1 MMNTYEIKANATYN
15 SQEVFFTG
23 KPDEATRTTLKSIG
37 FKWNPKRS
45 CWYGFATPDQITAA
59 LEGTTAPVK
68 EVKKATE
75 VINLDNIQSLPCL
88 YGSELTAAIRED
100 LKKRGVK
107 GVTVRGRRGSGITVT
122 IKATADDIASVEEMK
137 TRYNYSHFTCDADRG
152 FYNGSRWIYNFY
164 DLSEEERQTEY
175 NNNIMH
181 QLKSVNSFSI
191 YHHERNEC
199 PELTTAFYNKC
210 LAVYKIANQWNYDN
224 SDIMTD
230 YFDRGYYLD
239 IDIKKAD
246 DFDPRQNMTEAER
259 NSYAEEVRQAEEDF
273 KAWQAQREKEE
284 AEAKKA
290 REAYE
295 VQRKIDRE
303 VINNNAEVQDLPES
317 EHIYITNL
325 VGGIGKE
332 ANITELEETIA
343 GSCSTYEAL
352 ITRKVNFLTVEAYEA
367 FTKYFLDDFSFL
379 EGMGGTATEDVRL
392 ETASDLYRLNEEQRE
407 TVKIYMTKC
416 VGIYLN
422 GELKLVSDP
431 EGYSYSR
438 YTYRPTEESEIRD
451 GSKEVEK
458 QKAESES
465 KPTFYFPEAIEKQA
479 ESIYP
484 GQQITVYQSDGWNL
498 CSIYGGS
505 GTVTEVTPGSYAQ
518 YDGVYITMA
527 NGKKLHRVFLRDSK
541 KCLVY
546 SGIRPNLPEN
556 LLKRRITDTM
566 SELLNAD
573 EIFPLILSHYPDS
586 PIVDTIQR

>member
-1 MMNTYEIKANATYN
+1 MTNYNIKINSQYN
-15 SQEVFFTG
+15 STEIFFNG
-23 KPDEATRTTLKSIG
+23 KPEEATRNILKSNG
-37 FKWNPKRS
+37 FKWNPKKS
-45 CWYGFATPDQITAA
+45 CWYGFATPDQIAAA

-68 EVKKATE
+68 EAKKAAE
-75 VINLDNIQSLPCL
+75 IINLDNIQSLPCL

-152 FYNGSRWIYNFY
+152 FFNGSRWIYNFY

-210 LAVYKIANQWNYDN
+210 LAIYKIANQWNYDN

-246 DFDPRQNMTEAER
+246 DFEPRQEMTEAER
-259 NSYAEEVRQAEEDF
+259 EDYAEEVRQEEEQRKADLARWEAE
-273 KAWQAQREKEE
+273 QEE
-284 AEAKKA
+284 ARKA

-295 VQRKIDRE
+295 AKRTADRE
-303 VINNNAEVQDLPES
+303 IINNNAVVEDLTET
-317 EHIYITNL
+317 IYITNL

-332 ANITELEETIA
+332 ANLEELNESIENHSDRTH
-343 GSCSTYEAL
+343 EAL
-352 ITRKVNFLTVEAYEA
+352 ITRKVNFSTVEAYET
-367 FTKYFLDDFSFL
+367 FTNYLLDDFSFL
-379 EGMGGTATEDVRL
+379 DGMGGTGTEDIRINS
-392 ETASDLYRLNEEQRE
+392 TSDFYKLNEEQRE
-407 TVKIYMTKC
+407 TVKVYMTKC

-422 GELKLVSDP
+422 GELQLISDP

-438 YTYRPTEESEIRD
+438 YTYKPTENSEIKNGTEEID
-451 GSKEVEK
+451 K
-458 QKAESES
+458 QKEESES
-465 KPTFYFPEAIEKQA
+465 KTPFYFPEAIEKQA

-518 YDGVYITMA
+518 YDGIYITMA

-586 PIVDTIQR
+586 PIIDTIQR

>member
-1 MMNTYEIKANATYN
+1 MKNYEIRSNATYN

-37 FKWNPKRS
+37 FKWNPKKS
-45 CWYGFATPDQITAA
+45 CWYGFADPDQITAA

-181 QLKSVNSFSI
+181 QLKSVNSFSV

-239 IDIKKAD
+239 IDIKKPE
-246 DFDPRQNMTEAER
+246 DFQPREEMTEAECED
-259 NSYAEEVRQAEEDF
+259 YAEEVRQEE
-273 KAWQAQREKEE
+273 AQRKADFERWEKEQE
-284 AEAKKA
+284 EAKKA

-295 VQRKIDRE
+295 AQRKIDRD
-303 VINNNAEVQDLPES
+303 IIANGTEVQDLPES

-343 GSCSTYEAL
+343 ESCSTYEAL
-352 ITRKVNFLTVEAYEA
+352 ITRKVNFLNVEAYEA
-367 FTKYFLDDFSFL
+367 FTKHFLDDFSFL

-407 TVKIYMTKC
+407 TVKTYMTNC

-451 GSKEVEK
+451 GSKETDAQKKASEEK
-458 QKAESES
+458 R
-465 KPTFYFPEAIEKQA
+465 PFYFPEDIEKQA
-479 ESIYP
+479 ENIKP

-498 CSIYGGS
+498 CSIYDGA
-505 GTVTEVTPGSYAQ
+505 GTVTEVVPGSYAQ
-518 YDGVYITMA
+518 YKGVYVTLL
-527 NGKKLHRVFLRDSK
+527 NGKKLRKVFLRNSK
-541 KCLVY
+541 NCLVY
-546 SGIRPNLPEN
+546 NGIKPALPDSI
-556 LLKRRITDTM
+556 LKRPINDRL
-566 SELLNAD
+566 SEILQAD
-573 EIFPLILSHYPDS
+573 DVFPLLLDYYPDK
-586 PIVDTIQR
+586 PIIDTIQR

>member
-1 MMNTYEIKANATYN
+1 MTNYNIKNNSQYN
-15 SQEVFFTG
+15 STEIFFNG
-23 KPDEATRTTLKSIG
+23 KPEEATRNILKANG
-37 FKWNPKRS
+37 FKWNPKKS
-45 CWYGFATPDQITAA
+45 CWYGFVDPEQIAAA
-59 LEGTTAPVK
+59 LEGTAAPVK
-68 EVKKATE
+68 EAKKAAE

-100 LKKRGVK
+100 LKRRGVK

-137 TRYNYSHFTCDADRG
+137 TRYSYSRFTCDADRG

-181 QLKSVNSFSI
+181 QLKSANSFSV

-246 DFDPRQNMTEAER
+246 DFEPRQEMTEAER
-259 NSYAEEVRQAEEDF
+259 EGYAEEVRQAEEDF

-295 VQRKIDRE
+295 AQRKIDHE
-303 VINNNAEVQDLPES
+303 VIANGAEVLDLPES

-332 ANITELEETIA
+332 ANIEELDEDIERYSDRTH
-343 GSCSTYEAL
+343 EAL
-352 ITRKVNFLTVEAYEA
+352 ITRKVNFSAEAYEV
-367 FTKYFLDDFSFL
+367 FTKYLLDDFDFL
-379 EGMGGTATEDVRL
+379 TGMGGTGTEDVRIN
-392 ETASDLYRLNEEQRE
+392 ENADYYRLNEEQRE

-438 YTYRPTEESEIRD
+438 YTYKPTEESEIRNGTEETD
-451 GSKEVEK
+451 K
-458 QKAESES
+458 QKEESES
-465 KPTFYFPEAIEKQA
+465 KTPFYFPDAIEKQA
-479 ESIYP
+479 ENIKP

-498 CSIYGGS
+498 CSIYGGA

-518 YDGVYITMA
+518 YTGVYVTLV
-527 NGKKLHRVFLRDSK
+527 NGKKLHKVFLWDGK
-541 KCLVY
+541 KCLIY
-546 SGIRPNLPEN
+546 NGIRPTLPEE
-556 LLKRRITDTM
+556 LTKRRITDTL
-566 SELLNAD
+566 SELLQAD
-573 EIFPLILSHYPDS
+573 EVLTSLLSYYPDK
-586 PIVDTIQR
+586 PIIDTIQR

>member
-1 MMNTYEIKANATYN
+1 MTNYNIKTNSQYN
-15 SQEVFFTG
+15 STEIFFDG
-23 KPDEATRTTLKSIG
+23 KPEEATRNILKSNG
-37 FKWNPKRS
+37 FKWNPKKT
-45 CWYGFATPDQITAA
+45 CWYGFVDPEQIATA

-68 EVKKATE
+68 EVKKAAE
-75 VINLDNIQSLPCL
+75 VINLDNIQSLSCL

-164 DLSEEERQTEY
+164 DLSEEERQAEY

-239 IDIKKAD
+239 IDIKKPE
-246 DFDPRQNMTEAER
+246 DFQPREEMTEAER
-259 NSYAEEVRQAEEDF
+259 TAYAEEVRQEE
-273 KAWQAQREKEE
+273 AQRKADLERWEKEQE
-284 AEAKKA
+284 EAKKA

-295 VQRKIDRE
+295 AKRTADRE
-303 VINNNAEVQDLPES
+303 IINNNAVVEDLTET
-317 EHIYITNL
+317 IYITNL

-332 ANITELEETIA
+332 ANLEELNESIENHSDRTH
-343 GSCSTYEAL
+343 EAL
-352 ITRKVNFLTVEAYEA
+352 ITRKVNFSAEAYEV
-367 FTKYFLDDFSFL
+367 FTKYLLDDFDFL
-379 EGMGGTATEDVRL
+379 SGMGGTGTEDVRIN
-392 ETASDLYRLNEEQRE
+392 ENADYYRLNEEQRE

-438 YTYRPTEESEIRD
+438 YTYKPTEESEIRD
-451 GSKEVEK
+451 GSKEAEK

-465 KPTFYFPEAIEKQA
+465 KPAFYFPEAIEKQA

-505 GTVTEVTPGSYAQ
+505 GTVTEVAPGSYAQ

-573 EIFPLILSHYPDS
+573 EIFPLILDYYPEK
-586 PIVDTIQR
+586 PLIDTIQR

>member
-1 MMNTYEIKANATYN
+1 MTNNYEIKTNATYN

-23 KPDEATRTTLKSIG
+23 KPDEATRTALKSIG
-37 FKWNPKRS
+37 FKWNPKKS
-45 CWYGFATPDQITAA
+45 CWYGFATVEEINAA
-59 LEGTTAPVK
+59 LNGSAAPAKVA
-68 EVKKATE
+68 KAAE
-75 VINLDNIQSLPCL
+75 AINLDNLQSLPCL

-152 FYNGSRWIYNFY
+152 FYNGSKWVYNFY

-191 YHHERNEC
+191 YHHERKDC

-246 DFDPRQNMTEAER
+246 DFEPRQEMTEAER
-259 NSYAEEVRQAEEDF
+259 EGYAEEVRQAEEDF

-295 VQRKIDRE
+295 AQRKIDRE

-332 ANITELEETIA
+332 ANITELEETIS

-379 EGMGGTATEDVRL
+379 DGMGGTATEDVRL

-422 GELKLVSDP
+422 GELKLISDP

-451 GSKEVEK
+451 GSKEADAQKKASEEK
-458 QKAESES
+458 R
-465 KPTFYFPEAIEKQA
+465 PFYFPEDIEKQA
-479 ESIYP
+479 ENIKP

-498 CSIYGGS
+498 CSIYDGA
-505 GTVTEVTPGSYAQ
+505 GTVTEITPGSYAQ
-518 YDGVYITMA
+518 YKGVYVTLL
-527 NGKKLHRVFLRDSK
+527 NGKKLRRVFLRNSK
-541 KCLVY
+541 NCLVY
-546 SGIRPNLPEN
+546 NGIKPALPDSI
-556 LLKRRITDTM
+556 LKRPINDRL
-566 SELLNAD
+566 SEILKAD
-573 EIFPLILSHYPDS
+573 DVFPLLLDYYPDK
-586 PIVDTIQR
+586 PIIDTIQR

>member
-1 MMNTYEIKANATYN
+1 MKNYEIRANATYN
-15 SQEVFFTG
+15 SQEVFFPG
-23 KPDEATRTTLKSIG
+23 KPDEATRAALKSIG

-45 CWYGFATPDQITAA
+45 CWYGFATVEEINAA
-59 LEGTTAPVK
+59 LEGTPAPVK
-68 EVKKATE
+68 EVKKAAE

-88 YGSELTAAIRED
+88 YGSELNTAIRED
-100 LKKRGVK
+100 LKRRGVK

-137 TRYNYSHFTCDADRG
+137 TRYNYSRFTCDADRG

-239 IDIKKAD
+239 IDIKKPE
-246 DFDPRQNMTEAER
+246 DFQPREEMTEAER
-259 NSYAEEVRQAEEDF
+259 TAYAEEVRQAEEDF

-295 VQRKIDRE
+295 AQRKADRE
-303 VINNNAEVQDLPES
+303 IINNNAEIQDLPES

-332 ANITELEETIA
+332 ANIEELDEDIERYSDRTH
-343 GSCSTYEAL
+343 EAL
-352 ITRKVNFLTVEAYEA
+352 ITRKVNFSAEAYEV
-367 FTKYFLDDFSFL
+367 FTKYLLDDFDFL
-379 EGMGGTATEDVRL
+379 TGMGGTGTEDVRIN
-392 ETASDLYRLNEEQRE
+392 ENTDYYRLNEEQRE

-438 YTYRPTEESEIRD
+438 YTYKPTEESEIRN
-451 GSKEVEK
+451 GTEEIGK
-458 QKAESES
+458 QKEESES
-465 KPTFYFPEAIEKQA
+465 KTPFYFPEAIEKQA
-479 ESIYP
+479 ENIKP

-498 CSIYGGS
+498 CSIYGGA

-518 YDGVYITMA
+518 YTGVYVTLV
-527 NGKKLHRVFLRDSK
+527 NGKKLHKVFLRDGK
-541 KCLVY
+541 KCLIY
-546 SGIRPNLPEN
+546 NGICPTLPEE
-556 LLKRRITDTM
+556 LTKRRITDTL
-566 SELLNAD
+566 SELLQAD
-573 EIFPLILSHYPDS
+573 EVLTSLLNYYPDK